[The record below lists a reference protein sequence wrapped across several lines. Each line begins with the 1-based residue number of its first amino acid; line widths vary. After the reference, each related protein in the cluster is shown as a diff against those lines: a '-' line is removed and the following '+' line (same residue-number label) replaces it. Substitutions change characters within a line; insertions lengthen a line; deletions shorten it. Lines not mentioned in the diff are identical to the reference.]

1 MKFDVKPNG
10 KSRDFDCVKR
20 NGKEKGES
28 KMRRKKQNRMLAAG
42 IAAVNAMLI
51 PINTHAQIPA
61 DHGRRCFEGGL

>member
-1 MKFDVKPNG
+1 
-10 KSRDFDCVKR
+10 
-20 NGKEKGES
+20 
-28 KMRRKKQNRMLAAG
+28 MRRKKQNRMLAALLAAG